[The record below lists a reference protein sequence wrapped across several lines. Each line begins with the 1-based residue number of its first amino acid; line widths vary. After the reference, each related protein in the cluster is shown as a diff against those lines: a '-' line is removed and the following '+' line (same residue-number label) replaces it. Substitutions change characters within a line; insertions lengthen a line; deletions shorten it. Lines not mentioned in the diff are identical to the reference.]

1 MISDVTTWNPN
12 ILYELGLR
20 HASRKGGTILLK
32 NSDTTLPFDL
42 NICPTLTYRLTYTGK
57 ATDIGSSEFKLDG
70 DAAESLRPKLVEA
83 IKAELGGESTL
94 SPLHVCF
101 PELHVDL
108 PREPCVFIG
117 HGRSKLWA
125 RVQLFLEKE
134 LGLTTT
140 NYESES
146 RVGESF
152 VPILEKML
160 NQATFAVLILTGEDE
175 TQGAQKRARQN
186 VIHEAGLFQGVLGFN
201 RAVVLKQDNL
211 EDFSNIAGLQFISF
225 DGENIEKT
233 FWELQKVL
241 KREKLIA

>member
-20 HASRKGGTILLK
+20 HASRKGGTILLR

-42 NICPTLTYRLTYTGK
+42 NICPTLTYR
-57 ATDIGSSEFKLDG
+57 
-70 DAAESLRPKLVEA
+70 
-83 IKAELGGESTL
+83 
-94 SPLHVCF
+94 
-101 PELHVDL
+101 
-108 PREPCVFIG
+108 
-117 HGRSKLWA
+117 
-125 RVQLFLEKE
+125 LFLEKE

-146 RVGESF
+146 RVGESI

-160 NQATFAVLILTGEDE
+160 HQATFAVLILTGEDE